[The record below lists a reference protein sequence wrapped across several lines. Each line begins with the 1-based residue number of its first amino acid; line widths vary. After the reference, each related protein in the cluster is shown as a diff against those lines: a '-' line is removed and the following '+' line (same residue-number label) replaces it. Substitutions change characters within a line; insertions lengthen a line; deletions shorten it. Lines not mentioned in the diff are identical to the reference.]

1 MTETWDYQI
10 RIYLDDEAAGLAR
23 NDPDHPKLKP
33 LAGILEKHNTE
44 IKSQYDAFADYV
56 AEAEKN
62 GVEHYPLYKWTKVTI
77 ENPEKKEKYLK
88 AFTLYANGQEV
99 YAKDIAEALERE
111 LTPLVGGGVIT
122 KLTKHDTNP
131 ANNPQPPAHLR

>member
-111 LTPLVGGGVIT
+111 LTPLVG
-122 KLTKHDTNP
+122 
-131 ANNPQPPAHLR
+131 